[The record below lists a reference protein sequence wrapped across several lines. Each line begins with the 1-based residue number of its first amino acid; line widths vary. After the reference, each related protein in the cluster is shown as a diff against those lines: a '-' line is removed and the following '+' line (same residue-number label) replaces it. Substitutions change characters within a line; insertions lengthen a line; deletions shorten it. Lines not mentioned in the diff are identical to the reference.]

1 MQEDVEQSEMQNKC
15 QSVIQEITLSQE
27 FEMPINK
34 TMRFVMIPPLS
45 QIKFEDEKKSLNYY
59 SHAKDGNEFKFQIE
73 FENKTDNAHI
83 FVYCKPLSEQL
94 DHSKIYKLSSSIQS
108 KKTKKQKDI
117 KIEQK
122 ENCIKL
128 LLTQKIKE
136 QKFCLLNE
144 IVIEQAPKYNSRDE
158 VGFTGII
165 NNSATCYMN
174 SVFQILFHLGI
185 FEKLVYSI
193 NSDQHNQF
201 PCTLQAL
208 FYNLRHSQI
217 AISTQEIIN
226 SFKWDIDQQAIQQD
240 VQEFI
245 MELIKAICIKAPEIE
260 NNINFLFQGVL
271 EHHIKNDKF
280 DNSNQEQF
288 MDISLNITNSLH
300 ESLKLFVQS
309 EQLDAYTHD
318 VYGKQEAI
326 KFHRFKKLPPILLIN
341 LKRYQ
346 FDGQCFK
353 KIHDY
358 FSYDYEI
365 NFKQYLI
372 DQVDEFYQLFA
383 VLVHRG
389 EAINHGHYYCYIRPT
404 QNPDEWFKFDD
415 KIVTRATKQE
425 VFQNNFGGEFIYAQ
439 YNCDLDE
446 IMTKKKNSPET
457 AYMLVYIKSNHP
469 DILVSPQNFPEWI
482 LKQEQLHNDTQF
494 EQKNFIQTNIFTINH
509 LNQNQCQQMKTG
521 IIFHKSALN
530 QSIDQNV
537 IEEFFDQYT
546 TPLIIPKVITIQQI
560 IDQFSEKIDVDKK
573 CLHLFMYKISHLKP
587 NLESIIQMQPQRNLS
602 YYLANKIYLF
612 GLMLISTN
620 FEDQILINNYFGVD
634 KIKLDLVPQVGGK
647 NSKENKTVINNK
659 VLVFIKTYSNKIM
672 EFDQILLLEK
682 GQQISEIL
690 NREYTNNDQIIIY
703 YQNDGLEFK
712 CQDQVLKNSEYVQ
725 VYIDFQNEMAE
736 NIEQINNLRE
746 VIIKVVNEQQCTSQL
761 FNKNDSTTS
770 LLDFLAQLEDCKQE
784 NIQIKYKDKKG
795 NVQILQQQIKI
806 EDLIQ
811 FDNNITYKQTIV
823 PIGALKEQ
831 MSFQI
836 DNQTYIILKSMSFA
850 EFMEQEKIPQNIYV
864 PLLISKKDKKQA
876 QVQLDLTQ
884 KISRYTYKH
893 DIKFLE
899 PIILGTDIY
908 LICFLQSVEI
918 ILLCN
923 PILCQVSQNTTLAE
937 TVNKIIQF
945 VSQNTIQYKS
955 QQIQIREDCI
965 YSTEDNKTRRLEQQ
979 IRIRINNQEIQQ
991 DTQMGIGSIMPE
1003 FKQLTVVMTFLTIRD
1018 TKVEK
1023 LRQKGV
1029 QIF

>member
-1 MQEDVEQSEMQNKC
+1 MQEDAQQSDVKNKSQN
-15 QSVIQEITLSQE
+15 VVQEVTISQE

-34 TMRFVMIPPLS
+34 TKRFVLIPPLS
-45 QIKFEDEKKSLNYY
+45 QIKFEDEKNRLQY
-59 SHAKDGNEFKFQIE
+59 SCHAKDGSEFDVQIE
-73 FENKTDNAHI
+73 FENKADNACI
-83 FVYCKPLSEQL
+83 FVSCKPVSHQL
-94 DHSKIYKLSSSIQS
+94 DRSKIYKLSSSIQS

-117 KIEQK
+117 KIDQK
-122 ENCIKL
+122 DNLLKL
-128 LLTQKIKE
+128 QLTQKVKE
-136 QKFCLLNE
+136 QQLCLQNE
-144 IVIEQAPKYNSRDE
+144 ILIELASKYNSRDE

-193 NSDQHNQF
+193 KSDQFNQF

-217 AISTQEIIN
+217 AISTQEIIK
-226 SFKWDIDQQAIQQD
+226 SFKWDKDQQALQQD

-245 MELIKAICIKAPEIE
+245 MELLKAMCIKVPEIE
-260 NNINFLFQGVL
+260 KDINQLFQGEL
-271 EHHIKNDKF
+271 ENHIKNEKF
-280 DNSNQEQF
+280 DNSNSEQF
-288 MDISLNITNSLH
+288 MDISLNITNSLN
-300 ESLKLFVQS
+300 ESLELFVQS

-346 FDGQCFK
+346 FDGQGFT

-358 FSYDYEI
+358 FQYDDEI

-372 DQVDEFYQLFA
+372 NQVDEIYQLYA

-404 QNPDEWFKFDD
+404 QSTQEWFKFDD

-425 VFQNNFGGEFIYAQ
+425 VFQNNFGGQ
-439 YNCDLDE
+439 YTQADYDGDLDE
-446 IMTKKKNSPET
+446 IITKKKNNPET
-457 AYMLVYIKSNHP
+457 AYMLVYIKANQP
-469 DILVSPQNFPEWI
+469 DILVSPKVFPEWI
-482 LKQEQLHNDTQF
+482 LKQQQLYNDTQY
-494 EQKNFIQTNIFTINH
+494 EQRHFIQTNIFTINH

-546 TPLIIPKVITIQQI
+546 TPLLIPKIITIQQI
-560 IDQFSEKIDVDKK
+560 IDQLSEKINVDKK
-573 CLHLFMYKISHLKP
+573 HLHLLMYKISHLKP
-587 NLESIIQMQPQRNLS
+587 NLESVIQMQPQKSLS
-602 YYLANKIYLF
+602 FYLANKIYLF
-612 GLMLISTN
+612 GLMLLSTN

-634 KIKLDLVPQVGGK
+634 KIKLDLIPQIGGK
-647 NSKENKTVINNK
+647 NSKENKSVVDSK
-659 VLVFIKTYSNKIM
+659 VLVIIKTYSNKLI
-672 EFDQILLLEK
+672 EFDQILLLDK
-682 GQQISEIL
+682 GQQILDTI
-690 NREYTNNDQIIIY
+690 NREYTNNNQIKIY
-703 YQNDGLEFK
+703 YQNDNLEFR
-712 CQDQVLKNSEYVQ
+712 QQNPTFKNTEYVQ
-725 VYIDFQNEMAE
+725 VYLDFQNELE
-736 NIEQINNLRE
+736 TDIEQINNLRE
-746 VIIKVVNEQQCTSQL
+746 VIIKVFNESQCTSQL
-761 FNKNDSTTS
+761 FNKNDSTCA

-795 NVQILQQQIKI
+795 NIQTLQQQMKI
-806 EDLIQ
+806 EELIQ
-811 FDNNITYKQTIV
+811 FDNNISYKQTIV

-831 MSFQI
+831 MSFQV

-850 EFMEQEKIPQNIYV
+850 EFMEQEQLSPTTHV

-893 DIKFLE
+893 EIKFIK

-908 LICFLQSVEI
+908 LICFLQSVDI
-918 ILLCN
+918 VLLCN
-923 PILCQVSQNTTLAE
+923 PIVCQVSQNNTIAE
-937 TVNKIIQF
+937 MVNRIIEV
-945 VSQNTIQYKS
+945 VSQAPIQYKS
-955 QQIQIREDCI
+955 QLIQITEDCI
-965 YSTEDNKTRRLEQQ
+965 YSSEDNKTRRLEQQ
-979 IRIRINNQEIQQ
+979 IRVRINNQEIQQ
-991 DTQMGIGSIMPE
+991 DTQMGIGSLMPE
-1003 FKQLTVVMTFLTIRD
+1003 LKQLTLVMTFLTIRD
-1018 TKVEK
+1018 TKVDK